1 MSNRDWKSEA
11 LAQGIPFWSH
21 PFAQGKSAMCP
32 IECGEQQPRGRR
44 QRPWNRQR
52 NKNVNGVM
60 EAKGRKHFTK
70 EGQGDCQKAQ
80 RSSKIR
86 KLVNVH

>member
-11 LAQGIPFWSH
+11 LGQGIPFWSH

-32 IECGEQQPRGRR
+32 LECREHQPRRRR

-52 NKNVNGVM
+52 NPSENGVM

-70 EGQGDCQKAQ
+70 AQ

-86 KLVNVH
+86 KLVNAS